1 MGKRIMF
8 DLNLKTTVTFNFGKL
23 NKALDRII
31 PDAINN
37 SKHDAVKTFK
47 SNIDRGHFV
56 PLRPST
62 VELREMAMRGEGVYN
77 DFYPLS
83 RPRDGTKILKATGKF
98 YDSIKANDKGVS
110 YNHYGGW
117 HPQAKGPRPKRNWMH
132 GVIGAEKGGKA
143 KILKGKNLKK
153 FRSDIARFF
162 KIPKKNIRG
171 MKF

>member
-1 MGKRIMF
+1 MF

-23 NKALDRII
+23 NKALDKII

-47 SNIDRGHFV
+47 GNIDRRNFT
-56 PLRPST
+56 PLKPST
-62 VELREMAMRGEGVYN
+62 VKLREMAMRGEGVYN

-83 RPRDGTKILKATGKF
+83 RPKDGKTVLKATGKF
-98 YDSIKANDKGVS
+98 YDSIKAQDKGIS
-110 YNHYGGW
+110 FNHYGYW
-117 HPQAKGPRPKRNWMH
+117 HITGKGKRPLRNWIQGAV
-132 GVIGAEKGGKA
+132 GVGQNKKA
-143 KILKGKNLKK
+143 QILRGKNLKK
-153 FRSDIARFF
+153 FKADIARFF